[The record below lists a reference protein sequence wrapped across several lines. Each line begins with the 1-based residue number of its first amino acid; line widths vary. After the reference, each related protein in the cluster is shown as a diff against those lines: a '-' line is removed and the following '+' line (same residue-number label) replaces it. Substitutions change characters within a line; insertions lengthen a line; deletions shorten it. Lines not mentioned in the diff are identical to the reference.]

1 MAYTIVTDS
10 ACNLPA
16 QLVREYDIRVIP
28 LKLIVGREPMI
39 LDSELADDDEAL
51 KGWNQRLRDGVDV
64 RTSPANEAACEAV
77 FEKILAHG
85 EDLLYI
91 GFSSRLSDVYATAKA
106 VLSRLEKQYPERRI
120 CLFDSRAVS
129 FGEGLLVMK
138 AAEMQEKGATLTEVF
153 DQLKDDR
160 NCLHQYFTVP
170 NLKTLAH
177 SGRLKGRV
185 RLAGSFGRQPLLS
198 VDEDGGIHAKASARS
213 DKGIIDA
220 IVNRMSHKIADA
232 DDRPVMIAHT
242 DCIEKAQNLSRKI
255 REVIHPNQVL
265 IHTLDP
271 VIAAHI
277 GPDAIGVFFIG
288 VPRKKRVV

>member
-51 KGWNQRLRDGVDV
+51 RGWNQRLREGVDV

-106 VLSRLEKQYPERRI
+106 VLSRLEKKYPERRI

-170 NLKTLAH
+170 NLKTLAR

-220 IVNRMSHKIADA
+220 IVNRMSHKIA
-232 DDRPVMIAHT
+232 
-242 DCIEKAQNLSRKI
+242 
-255 REVIHPNQVL
+255 
-265 IHTLDP
+265 
-271 VIAAHI
+271 
-277 GPDAIGVFFIG
+277 
-288 VPRKKRVV
+288 